1 MSTTALV
8 IIGLALLVIVAI
20 LLFGGKGRSG
30 RRIEMISLAN
40 ESRDRYLADWDRI
53 EMRFVDAPAEAV
65 READALV
72 MSVLRERR
80 HSLDERMLPGDVR
93 EARRDAS
100 IGKGDQTEAMRR
112 ALLHYRVV
120 MEKMVGAPVHP
131 TERDREGRREMA

>member
-8 IIGLALLVIVAI
+8 IIGLALLVIVLI
-20 LLFGGKGRSG
+20 LLVGGRGRGG
-30 RRIEMISLAN
+30 RRIEMIPLAN

-53 EMRFVDAPAEAV
+53 EMRFVDGPAEAV

-80 HSLDERMLPGDVR
+80 HPLEERRLPSEMR

-100 IGKGDQTEAMRR
+100 MGKGDRTEGMRR
-112 ALLHYRVV
+112 ALLHYRSV
-120 MEKMVGAPVHP
+120 MEKTAGGPARSD
-131 TERDREGRREMA
+131 ERDGRREMA

>member
-1 MSTTALV
+1 MSTTSLV
-8 IIGLALLVIVAI
+8 IIGLALLVIVLI

-30 RRIEMISLAN
+30 RRIDMIPLAS

-53 EMRFVDAPAEAV
+53 EMRFVDAPVEAV

-72 MSVLRERR
+72 MAVLRERR
-80 HSLDERMLPGDVR
+80 HPLEERRLPSDVQ
-93 EARRDAS
+93 EARRDSSAR
-100 IGKGDQTEAMRR
+100 GDKTEGMRR

-131 TERDREGRREMA
+131 LRDDREGRREMA

>member
-8 IIGLALLVIVAI
+8 IIGLALLVIVLI
-20 LLFGGKGRSG
+20 VLIGGKGRSG
-30 RRIEMISLAN
+30 RRIEMIPLAD

-80 HSLDERMLPGDVR
+80 HPLEERRLPSEMR

-100 IGKGDQTEAMRR
+100 MEKGDKTEGMRR
-112 ALLHYRVV
+112 ALIHYRAV
-120 MEKMVGAPVHP
+120 MEKTVGGPVRSG
-131 TERDREGRREMA
+131 ERDGRREMA

>member
-8 IIGLALLVIVAI
+8 IIGLALLVIVLI
-20 LLFGGKGRSG
+20 LLVGGRGRGG
-30 RRIEMISLAN
+30 RRIEMIPLAN

-80 HSLDERMLPGDVR
+80 HPLEERRLPSEMR

-100 IGKGDQTEAMRR
+100 MGKGDRTEGMRR

-120 MEKMVGAPVHP
+120 MEKTAGGSVRSG
-131 TERDREGRREMA
+131 ERDGRREMA